1 MSRVFKSYP
10 NKITQIYKKGVHNG
24 IDLVANINGKSGFD
38 YLVAHS
44 DGTVVDTRNNYN
56 KTDKTGHS
64 YGNYVK
70 IKHDNGYYTMYGHAK
85 YNSVTVKK
93 GDRVTKGQVIGYMGN
108 TGHSFGAHLH
118 FEVRNTND
126 KTIDPTPYIDAD
138 LPSNTTESAYKTFV
152 KGVQS
157 ACGAKVDGIAG
168 PETLS
173 KTVTLSTKKNSK
185 HNVVKVLQTYLIALG
200 YSCGNCGVDG
210 IYGSGTKSAVK
221 SFQKANGCVVDG
233 VIDAKNK
240 TWKKLLKL
248 A

>member
-10 NKITQIYKKGVHNG
+10 NKITQAYKKGVHNG
-24 IDLVANINGKSGFD
+24 IDLVAKVNGKSGFD

-64 YGNYVK
+64 YGNYIK

-118 FEVRNTND
+118 FEVRNTSD

-138 LPSNTTESAYKTFV
+138 LPSNTTESAYKIFV

-157 ACGAKVDGIAG
+157 SCGAK
-168 PETLS
+168 E
-173 KTVTLSTKKNSK
+173 NSK
-185 HNVVKVLQTYLIALG
+185 HKVVKVLQTYLISLG
-200 YSCGNCGVDG
+200 YSCGKCGADG
-210 IYGSGTKSAVK
+210 IFGSDTKSAVK
-221 SFQKANGCVVDG
+221 AFQKANGCVVDG
-233 VIDAKNK
+233 VLDAKNK